1 MGMGS
6 CAALRRKV
14 WGLENL
20 RGSWGP
26 EVPEEEEERAPTRP
40 SRHPQRH
47 REGKGPR
54 AGQKGFQVGEVWMK
68 ASY

>member
-1 MGMGS
+1 MGS

-20 RGSWGP
+20 HGSWGP
-26 EVPEEEEERAPTRP
+26 EVPEEEEERAPTQP
-40 SRHPQRH
+40 SRHPRRH
-47 REGKGPR
+47 RECKGAR

-68 ASY
+68 ASH